1 MGKKS
6 LLKGAAVMAAAGII
20 VKLLGAVF
28 RIPLANM
35 IGSIGMANYSPAY
48 SLYSFLL
55 VFATAGLPVAISK
68 MVSER
73 YAVGQFREAERVF
86 RLSRTLMMIIGIIGF
101 IVLFFCNELIA
112 ELINLPGSALSMR
125 ATAIALLLVP
135 IMSSYRGYF
144 QGMQE
149 MRPTAISEV
158 AEQLFR
164 VVFGLLLAH
173 LMLSSQFEML
183 GYTAEQRGAAGGCFG
198 ASAGSIG
205 GLAVMLIVYMVS
217 RRKIKLRIKRDRTR
231 EHESSKTILKK
242 IAAIAIPITI
252 GAAIMP
258 IVNLI
263 DAGIVQTRLLSSG
276 WDATAAESLYGQLT
290 GFASPVI
297 QFPQVFMTAIVMSLV
312 PMVSAAHRLGN
323 RKELHEHISLGMRT
337 TTIIAFPAAVG
348 MFVLA
353 EPILTLL
360 YSSQKASAIGAAP
373 CLQIYSIGFV
383 FLAIIT
389 TMTGALQGIGKQH
402 LPVINLCIGVAAK
415 FIVTWTLTAV
425 PFINVKGAAIGSA
438 TAYLIAMI
446 LDIIVIRKYSGV
458 RFPVG
463 LTVIKPLVSAL
474 VMGAVVILVYMGLD
488 SLLGSSGTAT
498 LIAIFIG
505 VVVYVLMVLRTKTI
519 RREELMDIS
528 FGRKIV
534 SICDKLRLW

>member
-1 MGKKS
+1 MSKKS
-6 LLKGAAVMAAAGII
+6 LLKGAAVMAAAGFI

-35 IGSIGMANYSPAY
+35 IGSIGMANYYPAY
-48 SLYSFLL
+48 SMYSFML

-86 RLSRTLMMIIGIIGF
+86 RLSRTLMMIIGVIGF

-112 ELINLPGSALSMR
+112 DLINLPGSALAMR
-125 ATAIALLLVP
+125 ATSVALLLVP

-149 MRPTAISEV
+149 MRPTAMSEV
-158 AEQLFR
+158 AEQSFR
-164 VVFGLLLAH
+164 VIFGLMMAY
-173 LMLSSQFEML
+173 LMLQSQFEIL
-183 GYTAEQRGAAGGCFG
+183 GYTAEQRGAAGGSFG

-205 GLAVMLIVYMVS
+205 GLAVMLIVYMAS
-217 RRKIKLRIKRDRTR
+217 RKKIKLRIRRDKTTER
-231 EHESSKTILKK
+231 EPAGDILKK
-242 IAAIAIPITI
+242 IAVIAVPITI
-252 GAAIMP
+252 GSAIMP

-263 DAGIVQTRLLSSG
+263 DAGIVQNRLLSSG

-297 QFPQVFMTAIVMSLV
+297 QFPQVFMSAIVMSLV
-312 PMVSAAHRLGN
+312 PMVSAANRLGN
-323 RKELHEHISLGMRT
+323 RKELHGHISLGMRM

-348 MFVLA
+348 MFALA

-360 YSSQKASAIGAAP
+360 YASQKASAIGAAP

-383 FLAIIT
+383 FLSIIT

-402 LPVINLCIGVAAK
+402 LPVINLCIGVVVK
-415 FIVTWTLTAV
+415 CIITWTLTAI
-425 PFINVKGAAIGSA
+425 PYINVKGAAIGSA
-438 TAYLIAMI
+438 AAYLIAMT
-446 LDIIVIRKYSGV
+446 LDIIAIRKYSGV
-458 RFPVG
+458 RFPLG
-463 LTVIKPLVSAL
+463 LTIIKPLISAL
-474 VMGAVVILVYMGLD
+474 VMGAVVVLVYMGLN
-488 SLLGSSGTAT
+488 SLLGSNGTAT
-498 LIAIFIG
+498 LAAIFVG
-505 VVVYVLMVLRTKTI
+505 VIAYGLMVLRTKTI
-519 RREELMDIS
+519 RREELLDVS
-528 FGRKIV
+528 FGRKLV